1 MYWGIGIDEDII
13 KASIHALVVAV
24 NKLPQL
30 GQAGAKD
37 DERLV
42 AMKNY
47 LQAHYQRVTLE
58 VMAGKFNL
66 SEPYISK
73 YFKEKAGVTFGDYV
87 QQIRMKKAKTLLKNS
102 NMTVEAVAESVG
114 YPNVEHFSRLFKKK
128 YEVSPS
134 QYRAS
139 ES

>member
-1 MYWGIGIDEDII
+1 
-13 KASIHALVVAV
+13 
-24 NKLPQL
+24 
-30 GQAGAKD
+30 
-37 DERLV
+37 
-42 AMKNY
+42 MKNY
-47 LQAHYQRVTLE
+47 IQAHYQRVTLE